1 MNEWMDEETL
11 DCGTCAR
18 DGTDAGAR
26 GAEGDA
32 EGDADARGGF
42 KRSRTVDE
50 TRERHIRRL
59 RGTVEVVSD
68 RDAGLGDGGGDA
80 GERAGIAEVGG
91 YSSMSRRIREECE
104 ARRRR
109 RSQPCSRTDEAS
121 SWTFDSRWSTKSGT
135 FRACRAR
142 RTSSRWKNVLRRASG
157 YFLSIKGG
165 LKERN
170 VRFC

>member
-1 MNEWMDEETL
+1 MHEWMNGWMSGRLTARR
-11 DCGTCAR
+11 AR

-26 GAEGDA
+26 GADADA

-68 RDAGLGDGGGDA
+68 RDDGLGDGGGDA

-91 YSSMSRRIREECE
+91 YSSMSRRFGKSAKRDAGGDRNLACE
-104 ARRRR
+104 
-109 RSQPCSRTDEAS
+109 
-121 SWTFDSRWSTKSGT
+121 
-135 FRACRAR
+135 
-142 RTSSRWKNVLRRASG
+142 
-157 YFLSIKGG
+157 
-165 LKERN
+165 
-170 VRFC
+170 